1 MSEAFDL
8 ADNDAGTIERLGAPR
23 LPALDLIQLAKVRAQ
38 PKAFAISH
46 LAPRGEV
53 TLFTGP
59 GSAGKSLLAQ
69 QMATAAAAGI
79 GTLGYDL
86 DPAPAIYLTCEDDPG
101 QLHWRQQHICEAM
114 GVNLADLEGR
124 LSLISRRGELD
135 NELSASMDGED
146 AKPSP
151 LYRRLETTIGETG
164 ARHVWLDNVAHLFPG
179 NENDRGEVTQFVN
192 LLNRLAGRTGAAIVL
207 LGHPNKA
214 GDNYSGSTAW
224 LNAVRSQFTIEH
236 DEETD
241 VRTLRNAKANY
252 ARKGLASR
260 FVWMDWAFVREDDLP
275 ADHAATLRASAQ
287 AANDNER
294 FLTCLAEMT
303 RQKRPVSESPNAL
316 NFAPKVFATMPE
328 AKGVAKERMAK
339 AMDRLFR
346 LDAIE
351 RAELWQGPDRKPVF
365 GLREAG
371 NAGAE
376 GA

>member
-1 MSEAFDL
+1 MSEAIDL
-8 ADNDAGTIERLGAPR
+8 ADNDAGTIERLGAPC

-38 PKAFAISH
+38 PKAFAISN

-101 QLHWRQQHICEAM
+101 QLHWRQQHICESM

-135 NELSASMDGED
+135 NELSASIDNED
-146 AKPSP
+146 TRPSP
-151 LYRRLETTIGETG
+151 LYRRLEATISETG

-207 LGHPNKA
+207 LGHPNKS

-241 VRTLRNAKANY
+241 VRTIRSAKANY
-252 ARKGLASR
+252 ARKGVASR
-260 FVWMDWAFVREDDLP
+260 FVWTDWAFVLEDDLAP
-275 ADHAATLRASAQ
+275 DRAAALRATAQ

-303 RQKRPVSESPNAL
+303 RQKRSVSESPNAL
-316 NFAPKVFATMPE
+316 NFAAKVFAAMPE
-328 AKGVAKERMAK
+328 AKGVGKERMGK

-346 LDAIE
+346 LGRIE

-365 GLREAG
+365 GLRDTENG
-371 NAGAE
+371 GAE

>member
-1 MSEAFDL
+1 MSEAIDL
-8 ADNDAGTIERLGAPR
+8 ADNDAGTIERLGAPC

-38 PKAFAISH
+38 PKAFAISN

-69 QMATAAAAGI
+69 QMATAAAAGV

-101 QLHWRQQHICEAM
+101 QLHWRQQHICEAL
-114 GVNLADLEGR
+114 GVNLADLNGR

-135 NELSASMDGED
+135 NELSASIESED
-146 AKPSP
+146 ARPSP
-151 LYRRLETTIGETG
+151 LYRRLEATIGEIG

-207 LGHPNKA
+207 LGHPNKS

-241 VRTLRNAKANY
+241 VRTLRSAKANY
-252 ARKGLASR
+252 ARKGVASR
-260 FVWMDWAFVREDDLP
+260 FVWIDWAFVLEDDLAP
-275 ADHAATLRASAQ
+275 DRAAALRATAQ

-303 RQKRPVSESPNAL
+303 RQKRSVSESPNAL
-316 NFAPKVFATMPE
+316 NFAAKVFATMPE
-328 AKGVAKERMAK
+328 AKGVGKERMGR

-346 LDAIE
+346 LGRIE

-365 GLREAG
+365 GLRDTENG
-371 NAGAE
+371 GAE